1 MDCSGLKWAG
11 AGLHGMAWIKMRWN
25 MMERVKMDCNGSRW
39 VGIGCLALGW
49 HAVEALEL
57 VDVGSNG
64 LKLVGINGIDYVEKR

>member
-49 HAVEALEL
+49 HAVEALE
-57 VDVGSNG
+57 
-64 LKLVGINGIDYVEKR
+64 